1 MLRPGMLAIAV
12 GLTAAFTFAACADD
26 ATDDGGS
33 EAPPTTAILQLR
45 PGETLPANEPRAVGP
60 FRALRCS
67 LLQPSDQRSVVAR
80 RRGFR
85 RGLDA
90 N

>member
-33 EAPPTTAILQLR
+33 EAPPTTAILQLQ
-45 PGETLPANEPRAVGP
+45 PGETLPANEPRLWDLSVRCGAAFFSYQINGQWW
-60 FRALRCS
+60 RA
-67 LLQPSDQRSVVAR
+67 AE
-80 RRGFR
+80 
-85 RGLDA
+85 
-90 N
+90 